1 MSIKHICV
9 MSTLTLCLGTAV
21 AAPTNHGQWRND
33 SGHTVPSNG
42 VSTST
47 CSLAPSQNSI
57 HTNTYQG
64 SELIERLQHSL
75 EESEAIITDDLAST
89 PASEQTLYRNNIQAI
104 KEVLPWIQ
112 PKTRYTSQAS
122 LCGTRQRSWLV
133 INKHLALEE
142 HSATDVVTYV
152 IFRR

>member
-75 EESEAIITDDLAST
+75 KESEAIITDD
-89 PASEQTLYRNNIQAI
+89 
-104 KEVLPWIQ
+104 
-112 PKTRYTSQAS
+112 
-122 LCGTRQRSWLV
+122 
-133 INKHLALEE
+133 
-142 HSATDVVTYV
+142 
-152 IFRR
+152 